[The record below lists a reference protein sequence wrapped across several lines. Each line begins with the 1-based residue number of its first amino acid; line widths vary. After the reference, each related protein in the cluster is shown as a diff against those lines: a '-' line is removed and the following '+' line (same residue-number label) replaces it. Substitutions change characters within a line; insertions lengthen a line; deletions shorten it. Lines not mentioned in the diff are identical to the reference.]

1 MSVSFF
7 WLVYMDIRIWLLVVI
22 MLPHQFFK
30 LLADETRLRC
40 LLLIAREGGLC
51 VCELTHA
58 LQESQPKVSRH
69 LAQMRQSGVLVDER
83 RGQWVYYHIATDIPG
98 WARKVIDGLRDSNCL
113 KEQYQEDTQRL
124 VHIDDKS
131 CV

>member
-1 MSVSFF
+1 
-7 WLVYMDIRIWLLVVI
+7 

-30 LLADETRLRC
+30 LLADETRLRS
-40 LLLIAREGGLC
+40 LLLIAREGSLC

-69 LAQMRQSGVLVDER
+69 LAQMRRSGILVDER
-83 RGQWVYYHIATDIPG
+83 RGQWVYYHVALDLPG
-98 WARKVIDGLRDSNCL
+98 WAKKVLDGLRDSNCL
-113 KEQYQEDTQRL
+113 KEQYQQDTQRL
-124 VHIDDKS
+124 VHIDAMS